1 MIKEMNSKQEAKLNM
16 NRAVEQHIDDNAA
29 IIAASPAFQTAFTK
43 FKANIA
49 AIQNVA
55 QQKSAPLTGIAVDK
69 INFKQTL
76 CNQTVI
82 VAGYIYAYAAA
93 NKNNTLKNEM
103 DLSVTKLMRTR
114 DEELAPRCQNVH
126 AKGNAL
132 QADLADY
139 GVTKPLLAGLQTAI
153 NNYAAQT
160 PKPRTAVS
168 NRKTATGNIAAL
180 FKENDEI
187 LADQMDR
194 LIEQFRADHP
204 DFVNTYFS
212 TRIIVDP
219 PAKSRK
225 LNNAADEK
233 DGSISK

>member
-49 AIQNVA
+49 AIQSTA

-69 INFKQTL
+69 INFKQAL
-76 CNQTVI
+76 CNQTTI

-103 DLSVTKLMRTR
+103 DLSITKLMRTR

-132 QADLADY
+132 QTDLADY
-139 GVTKPLLAGLQTAI
+139 GVTKPLLTDLQTAI

-180 FKENDEI
+180 FKENDQI
-187 LADQMDR
+187 LTDQMDR
-194 LIEQFRADHP
+194 LIEQFRAAYP
-204 DFVNTYFS
+204 DFVQTYFS

-219 PAKSRK
+219 PAKTKRTNGTNDKTNS
-225 LNNAADEK
+225 NNK
-233 DGSISK
+233 